1 MSGSRQSAKLRGG
14 QPMPGILIVDDYAN
28 IRELLRSYV
37 ETNTGFEVCGEAE
50 NGADAIEK
58 AKELQPDLVLL
69 DMTMPGMSGTEVA
82 PVIKGLLPK
91 VKIILFTI
99 HTDGVNQA
107 LASSL
112 GIDLAL
118 SKAQGFG
125 RLREQLV
132 ALLTPGDSP
141 TKRATDIRKNTKLN

>member
-1 MSGSRQSAKLRGG
+1 
-14 QPMPGILIVDDYAN
+14 MPSILIVDDYAN

-37 ETNTGFEVCGEAE
+37 ETHTGFQVCGEAE

-69 DMTMPGMSGTEVA
+69 DMTMPGMTGAEAA
-82 PVIKGLLPK
+82 PIIKRLLPNVK
-91 VKIILFTI
+91 VILFTI

-112 GIDLAL
+112 GIDLAI
-118 SKAQGFG
+118 SKAEGFAK
-125 RLREQLV
+125 LREHLV
-132 ALLTPGDSP
+132 ALLTPMDSP
-141 TKRATDIRKNTKLN
+141 AGRATDIRKNTQLN